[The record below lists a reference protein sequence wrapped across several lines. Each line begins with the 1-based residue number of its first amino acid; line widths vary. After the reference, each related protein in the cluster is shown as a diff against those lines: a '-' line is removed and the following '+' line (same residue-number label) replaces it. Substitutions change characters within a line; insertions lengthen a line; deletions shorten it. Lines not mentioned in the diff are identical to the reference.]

1 MEIRGYAPDLLQRMP
16 GQTGGD
22 AVDASWQL
30 VAHGSRQVRP
40 QALQLLAL
48 ECAASVGV
56 CITYGA
62 QCDIR
67 EAQFNS
73 TNRAISR
80 CCARSCARNS
90 SPTLNCSS
98 SRNLT
103 IMSGVGTRSTGG

>member
-16 GQTGGD
+16 GQTGGH

-30 VAHGSRQVRP
+30 VAHGSRQLRP
-40 QALQLLAL
+40 QALHLLAL

-67 EAQFNS
+67 EARFNS
-73 TNRAISR
+73 TKRAISR
-80 CCARSCARNS
+80 CCARSLALGIRDPLS
-90 SPTLNCSS
+90 IVRVHAT
-98 SRNLT
+98 
-103 IMSGVGTRSTGG
+103 